1 MIQGPTAIPPVTAQM
16 PSVPGT
22 GTAPA
27 ESTTSAPAPELVSRF
42 ESLLQNAR
50 HGQHHAKG
58 PSAIGELVKKEDA
71 AVQATMARVEAMPE
85 AERGMS
91 MQEVV
96 AEGVRV
102 QMECA
107 ATMTKIHLGSTIA
120 HSGKNAV
127 QTLMRNQ

>member
-1 MIQGPTAIPPVTAQM
+1 MIQGPTAIAPVSASTPVTGTTPGEAV
-16 PSVPGT
+16 VP
-22 GTAPA
+22 
-27 ESTTSAPAPELVSRF
+27 APAPELVARF
-42 ESLLQNAR
+42 ESLLQSAK
-50 HGQHHAKG
+50 HSQHHPKG

-71 AVQATMARVEAMPE
+71 AVQATMARVEAMTE

-96 AEGVRV
+96 AEGVRL

-107 ATMTKIHLGSTIA
+107 ATMTKIQLGSTIA

>member
-1 MIQGPTAIPPVTAQM
+1 MIQGPTAIPPVTA
-16 PSVPGT
+16 GT
-22 GTAPA
+22 QAPA
-27 ESTTSAPAPELVSRF
+27 IAPTEAAAAAPSPELVARF
-42 ESLLQNAR
+42 ESMLQNAK
-50 HGQHHAKG
+50 HSQHHSKG
-58 PSAIGELVKKEDA
+58 PSAVGELVKKEDA
-71 AVQATMARVEAMPE
+71 AVQASMARVEAMTE

-96 AEGVRV
+96 ADGVRV